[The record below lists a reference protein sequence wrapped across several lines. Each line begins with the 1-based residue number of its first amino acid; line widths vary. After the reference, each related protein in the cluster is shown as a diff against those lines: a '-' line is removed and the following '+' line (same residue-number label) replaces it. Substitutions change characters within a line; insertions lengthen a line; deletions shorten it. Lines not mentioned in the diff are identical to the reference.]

1 MNFLKIGA
9 YFENKET
16 LRRKIQNSKIEFSGR
31 LFLFWLNFPFSQPIR
46 AGTFIFFLCHSSP
59 YLLIY
64 HHAWA
69 KIIFVHFC
77 RTKFLYLRFFLFRL
91 FETFSNPT
99 GNIENPGKL
108 LAFPLG
114 DVHNTQYYTFCVRG
128 EHFTHTMLQN
138 PEKRGKIIKIIWVL
152 CVP

>member
-1 MNFLKIGA
+1 MSKNYFRSFLQNQISL
-9 YFENKET
+9 FE
-16 LRRKIQNSKIEFSGR
+16 I
-31 LFLFWLNFPFSQPIR
+31 
-46 AGTFIFFLCHSSP
+46 
-59 YLLIY
+59 
-64 HHAWA
+64 
-69 KIIFVHFC
+69 
-77 RTKFLYLRFFLFRL
+77 FLFRL

-138 PEKRGKIIKIIWVL
+138 PEKRGKIIKII
-152 CVP
+152 